1 MTDEHLIFV
10 GRLGREPELKYTYK
24 GSVPIC
30 FLSVAHNQVGIAK
43 TIWRRVV
50 VFGKQ
55 AELAKVWLKKGSQV
69 FVQGTTTMQEYPD
82 KDSGTKFIEEVTA
95 QLIGFAHL

>member
-1 MTDEHLIFV
+1 MNTQEMIFV
-10 GRLGREPELKYTYK
+10 GRLGKEPELKYTYK

-30 FLSVAHNQVGIAK
+30 FLSVAHNQIGVAK

-55 AELAKVWLKKGSQV
+55 AELAKVWLKKGSQI
-69 FVQGTTTMQEYPD
+69 FVQGHITIQEYPD
-82 KDSGTKFIEEVTA
+82 KDGETKNIEEVRA
-95 QLIGFAHL
+95 QLIGFANL